1 MAHMSERKKTGKEFE
16 PKNGIKLHLGC
27 GRRYIPGFIHIDLA
41 DYPHIDYKTDISDLP
56 MFGDESV
63 DLLYCCHALEYFE
76 RQEAQEKVL
85 PEWHRVL
92 KRSGMLRLAV
102 PDFEALVKVYQEYRD
117 LGLVLGPLYGR
128 MVIETPQERKTIYH
142 KTVYD
147 FRSLKDI
154 LEETGFTNIH
164 RYDWRKTVH
173 KDYDD
178 FSQAYI
184 PHMDKEKGLLISLNI
199 EAEKS

>member
-63 DLLYCCHALEYFE
+63 DLLYCCHALEYFD

-85 PEWHRVL
+85 PEWYRVL